1 MARREV
7 PELVTQTAH
16 NTVIRNPNQ
25 SLNNNVFSFS
35 SQHQPPRRCG
45 ATSIDGDGKGAPA
58 VDSGAVE
65 LVNASAAK
73 GQEEMAV
80 PAMRMNA
87 TTNATQ
93 GSPPASAVAA
103 AAVANGAIQGASAI
117 ATLAMMENFGIIVK
131 SCYFLSNLA
140 KVFFFNQK
148 LIYLQHLNNLD

>member
-7 PELVTQTAH
+7 PKLVTQTAH

-65 LVNASAAK
+65 LVNAGAAK
-73 GQEEMAV
+73 GREEMAV
-80 PAMRMNA
+80 PAMTTNA
-87 TTNATQ
+87 TTNATP

-103 AAVANGAIQGASAI
+103 AANAANDENNDDDDNSVDLDALRRRVHDLRRMLDASANR
-117 ATLAMMENFGIIVK
+117 LAHAEGSSV
-131 SCYFLSNLA
+131 
-140 KVFFFNQK
+140 
-148 LIYLQHLNNLD
+148 DGG